1 MLLWIKHSI
10 HAIFSLIIQKYFT
23 ETFFYRDV
31 TNIDQVPPIPLI
43 YHHGESLKMRKP
55 TYPEGVA

>member
-1 MLLWIKHSI
+1 MLLSIKHSI

-23 ETFFYRDV
+23 DTFFYRVVADF
-31 TNIDQVPPIPLI
+31 NQVPPIPLI
-43 YHHGESLKMRKP
+43 YHHGESRSMRRP